1 MSSINEA
8 EYFGIGF
15 FLLILLSTSIV
26 FISPI
31 LANFGIL
38 NFQDNH
44 ELKPASFLIKDLK
57 VEPSEVLS
65 GNNVTISA
73 SVSNVGEIKGTYNTT
88 FYVNGVQEKT
98 FECEINAGSSVP
110 IEFKIIAKEEGDY
123 SVQIA
128 GLTSNFKVKSAGEAL
143 FTLTE
148 IIVNPVKCRPGE
160 NVTIDFMV
168 KNIGGSFGSYD
179 CIMYV
184 DRNYVEKTTVSL
196 IPNQQ
201 EWIRLN
207 YSTNSLGGH
216 LVQIAD
222 KSAVF
227 TVATDTPTQ
236 NDPKT
241 GGQDISFI
249 TWIAGGIGVLIIGS
263 VLLGVVAG
271 AFVNSDKSSKR
282 RKLR

>member
-1 MSSINEA
+1 MKSINEA

-15 FLLILLSTSIV
+15 FLLILLATSIV
-26 FISPI
+26 FMSPI
-31 LANFGIL
+31 LSSLGIL
-38 NFQDNH
+38 NSKPQVI
-44 ELKPASFLIKDLK
+44 KPASFMVQDLK
-57 VEPSEVLS
+57 VDPAEAIS

-73 SVSNVGEIKGTYNTT
+73 TLSNTGDINGKYNATL
-88 FYVNGVQEKT
+88 YVNDVKENT
-98 FECEINAGSSVP
+98 IEYAVDAASSLP
-110 IEFKIIAKEEGDY
+110 IEFTIIAKDEGEY
-123 SVQIA
+123 QVQIA
-128 GLTSNFKVKSAGEAL
+128 DLTSNFKVKATGPAI

-168 KNIGGSFGSYD
+168 KNIGGTYGSYD
-179 CIMYV
+179 CIMYI
-184 DRNYVEKTTVSL
+184 DRNYVNTATVSL

-201 EWIRLN
+201 EWIRIN
-207 YSTNSLGGH
+207 YNTNSLGGH

-227 TVATDTPTQ
+227 TVATDAQTQ
-236 NDPKT
+236 NDTQT

-282 RKLR
+282 KKLRY